1 MIEGKVR
8 PEQVSLAK
16 MNNVSLALRI
26 GLQACDVWGSKGIA
40 DEYPISGPARPR

>member
-26 GLQACDVWGSKGIA
+26 GL
-40 DEYPISGPARPR
+40 PAFGLLRRRHDTVTIDALEGARE